1 MLKIKTKII
10 GMVVG
15 LFLSSFVSTAS
26 AEDGFSQ
33 ADRDRLIRLEA
44 AYTVFSQQV
53 DKRFEELRA
62 DMNARF
68 EQVDKRFEQ
77 VDKRFEELRIDTNAR
92 FEQMTNM
99 FYMLSAMFTT
109 LFAAVFGFA
118 WWDRRSILITARKAA
133 REEAEHSTR
142 DIRDGN
148 YKIDRLIDVLRSLAE
163 KMPDLKELM
172 HRANLL

>member
-1 MLKIKTKII
+1 MMKIKTKID
-10 GMVVG
+10 GMIIG
-15 LFLSSFVSTAS
+15 LFLSCVVSTAS
-26 AEDGFSQ
+26 AQDGFTQ
-33 ADRDRLIRLEA
+33 ADRDRIIRLEA
-44 AYTVFSQQV
+44 VYSVFSQQV

-68 EQVDKRFEQ
+68 EQVDKRFE
-77 VDKRFEELRIDTNAR
+77 ELRTDTNAR

-99 FYMLSAMFTT
+99 FYMLSALFTT

-133 REEAEHSTR
+133 REEAELSTR
-142 DIRDGN
+142 GIRDDDR
-148 YKIDRLIDVLRSLAE
+148 KIDRLIDVLRGLAE

-172 HRANLL
+172 HRANFL

>member
-1 MLKIKTKII
+1 
-10 GMVVG
+10 MVVG
-15 LFLSSFVSTAS
+15 IFLSCFVSTAS

-68 EQVDKRFEQ
+68 EQVDKRFE
-77 VDKRFEELRIDTNAR
+77 ELRIDTNAR

-118 WWDRRSILITARKAA
+118 WWGSAQ
-133 REEAEHSTR
+133 H
-142 DIRDGN
+142 
-148 YKIDRLIDVLRSLAE
+148 
-163 KMPDLKELM
+163 PDNGPKGCPG
-172 HRANLL
+172 RG

>member
-1 MLKIKTKII
+1 MLKIKTKIN

-15 LFLSSFVSTAS
+15 IFLSCFVSTAS

-68 EQVDKRFEQ
+68 EQVDKRFE
-77 VDKRFEELRIDTNAR
+77 ELRIDTNAR

-118 WWDRRSILITARKAA
+118 WWGSAQ
-133 REEAEHSTR
+133 H
-142 DIRDGN
+142 
-148 YKIDRLIDVLRSLAE
+148 
-163 KMPDLKELM
+163 PDNGPKGCPG
-172 HRANLL
+172 RG